1 LSRLRALLKWLLFA
15 VVVGYVCYHGYRL
28 WTQSDVRQRPLSAA
42 GIGWLCASGVVYIVS
57 WLPSVW
63 FWRELM
69 RAVGGRVTFRDAARA
84 YYCGHLG
91 KYIPGKAMVL
101 VIRAA
106 LVKDRGCPALLAAVT
121 ASYETLVMMGTGVAF
136 GAALAPLLFRDWIAV
151 HLRSLEGSPTLQTV
165 SALAVVT
172 FAVAGSL
179 PLVAKVLSWIAAKAV
194 PESSLIRA
202 QEIAIP
208 PRMIAAGCLAFCVS
222 WAAQGLSL
230 GLIVHAVGE
239 SAFQIT
245 DVPLWTGAMA
255 LSTSLGFAVL
265 FAPGGLG
272 VREGILLA
280 ILNSQPG
287 MSPQAAVAVTV
298 ISRIVSFLAELA
310 ISTILFSTTRR
321 SSGAVRQDSTKSEDS
336 GVISGDEIRP
346 KQ

>member
-1 LSRLRALLKWLLFA
+1 LSRLRSLLKWLLFA

-28 WTQSDVRQRPLSAA
+28 WTQSDVRQRPLSPA
-42 GIGWLCASGVVYIVS
+42 GIGWLIAAGVVSIVS

-69 RAVGGRVTFRDAARA
+69 RAVGGHVTVRDAARA

-136 GAALAPLLFRDWIAV
+136 GAGLAPLLFRGWIAF
-151 HLRSLEGSPTLQTV
+151 HWPELRLSPAYQTIA
-165 SALAVVT
+165 ALAVVT
-172 FAVAGSL
+172 LLVAVSL
-179 PLVAKVLSWIAAKAV
+179 PLVAKMLSWIAAKAV
-194 PESSLIRA
+194 PDRSLVWA
-202 QEIAIP
+202 QEIAIS

-222 WAAQGLSL
+222 WVAQGLSL
-230 GLIVHAVGE
+230 GMIVHGAGD
-239 SAFQIT
+239 ANFDIA
-245 DVPLWTGAMA
+245 DLPLWIGATA

-287 MSPQAAVAVTV
+287 MNAQAAVAVTV
-298 ISRIVSFLAELA
+298 LSRVVSFLAELVVSA
-310 ISTILFSTTRR
+310 VLFSTIRR
-321 SSGAVRQDSTKSEDS
+321 KTKP
-336 GVISGDEIRP
+336 G
-346 KQ
+346 

>member
-1 LSRLRALLKWLLFA
+1 MSRLRSLLKWLLFA

-42 GIGWLCASGVVYIVS
+42 GIAWLVAGVVVYIVS

-69 RAVGGRVTFRDAARA
+69 RAVGGHVTFRDAARA

-136 GAALAPLLFRDWIAV
+136 GAALAPLLFRDRIAV
-151 HLRSLEGSPTLQTV
+151 HLPALRLSPAYQAIT
-165 SALAVVT
+165 AFAVVT
-172 FAVAGSL
+172 VLVAGSL

-194 PESSLIRA
+194 PDSSRA
-202 QEIAIP
+202 REQHVAIS
-208 PRMIAAGCLAFCVS
+208 PRMIAAGCVAFCMS
-222 WAAQGLSL
+222 WVAQGLSL
-230 GLIVHAVGE
+230 GMIVHGAGD
-239 SAFQIT
+239 ARFQMA
-245 DVPLWTGAMA
+245 DLPLWTGAMA

-287 MSPQAAVAVTV
+287 INPQAAVAVTV
-298 ISRIVSFLAELA
+298 LSRIVSFLAELA
-310 ISTILFSTTRR
+310 ISALLFWSIRHFPGCDPRGSGRKTKTR
-321 SSGAVRQDSTKSEDS
+321 E
-336 GVISGDEIRP
+336 
-346 KQ
+346 

>member
-1 LSRLRALLKWLLFA
+1 LSRLRSLLKWLLFA

-42 GIGWLCASGVVYIVS
+42 GIRWLFAGGVVYIVS

-69 RAVGGRVTFRDAARA
+69 RAVGGQVTFRDAARA

-136 GAALAPLLFRDWIAV
+136 GTALAPLLFRDWIAV
-151 HLRSLEGSPTLQTV
+151 HFPDLHLSPAFQTV
-165 SALAVVT
+165 AALVVVT
-172 FAVAGSL
+172 VVVAGSL
-179 PLVAKVLSWIAAKAV
+179 PLVAKLLSWIAAKAV
-194 PESSLIRA
+194 PDSSLARE
-202 QEIAIP
+202 QQVAIS
-208 PRMIAAGCLAFCVS
+208 PRMIAAGCVAFCVS
-222 WAAQGLSL
+222 WVAQGLSL
-230 GLIVHAVGE
+230 GTIAHGAGD
-239 SAFQIT
+239 ARFNIA
-245 DVPLWTGAMA
+245 DVPLWAGAMA

-280 ILNSQPG
+280 VLNSQPG
-287 MSPQAAVAVTV
+287 MNPQAAVAVTV
-298 ISRIVSFLAELA
+298 LSRIVSFLAELA
-310 ISTILFSTTRR
+310 ISALLFWSIRR
-321 SSGAVRQDSTKSEDS
+321 FPDAVQGNRAKNENS

-346 KQ
+346 GE

>member
-1 LSRLRALLKWLLFA
+1 MSRLRTLLKWLLFA
-15 VVVGYVCYHGYRL
+15 LVVGYVCYHGYRL
-28 WTQSDVRQRPLSAA
+28 WTQSDVPQRPLSAA
-42 GIGWLCASGVVYIVS
+42 GIGWLVAAGVVYIVS

-69 RAVGGRVTFRDAARA
+69 RAVGGHVTFRDAARA

-136 GAALAPLLFRDWIAV
+136 GAALAPLLFRDWIAAHV
-151 HLRSLEGSPTLQTV
+151 PSLRLAPAYQ
-165 SALAVVT
+165 ALAALVVVT
-172 FAVAGSL
+172 VVVAGSL
-179 PLVAKVLSWIAAKAV
+179 PLVARLLSWIAAKAV
-194 PESSLIRA
+194 PDSSLARE
-202 QEIAIP
+202 QHVAIS
-208 PRMIAAGCLAFCVS
+208 PRMIGAGCLAFCVS
-222 WAAQGLSL
+222 WVAQGLSL
-230 GLIVHAVGE
+230 GMIVHGAGDARLDL
-239 SAFQIT
+239 S

-287 MSPQAAVAVTV
+287 VSSQAAVAVTV
-298 ISRIVSFLAELA
+298 LSRIVSFVAELV
-310 ISTILFSTTRR
+310 ISAILFWSIR
-321 SSGAVRQDSTKSEDS
+321 SSHKVSQVDPANVGPRE
-336 GVISGDEIRP
+336 
-346 KQ
+346 

>member
-1 LSRLRALLKWLLFA
+1 LSRLRSLLKWLLFA
-15 VVVGYVCYHGYRL
+15 VVAGYVCYHGYRL
-28 WTQSDVRQRPLSAA
+28 WTQSNVQQQPLSAA
-42 GIGWLCASGVVYIVS
+42 SFGWLVAASLVYLVS

-69 RAVGGRVTFRDAARA
+69 RAVGGQVAFRDAARA

-91 KYIPGKAMVL
+91 KYVPGKAMVL

-106 LVKDRGCPALLAAVT
+106 LVKDRGCPPLLAAVT
-121 ASYETLVMMGTGVAF
+121 ASYETLVMMGTGLAF

-151 HLRSLEGSPTLQTV
+151 HFPPIAISPAVQSLA
-165 SALAVVT
+165 ALAVVT
-172 FAVAGSL
+172 VIVAASL
-179 PLVAKVLSWIAAKAV
+179 PLVAKVLTWIAAKAV
-194 PESSLIRA
+194 PDSSLIRE
-202 QEIAIP
+202 QGIAIP
-208 PRMIAAGCLAFCVS
+208 SRMIAAGCLAFCLSWCVQGVS
-222 WAAQGLSL
+222 LA
-230 GLIVHAVGE
+230 LIVHAVGD
-239 SAFQIT
+239 SAFKIS
-245 DVPLWTGAMA
+245 DLPLWTGAMA

-310 ISTILFSTTRR
+310 ISTILLSTVRR
-321 SSGAVRQDSTKSEDS
+321 RIELQPVELRPTEPPKADS
-336 GVISGDEIRP
+336 
-346 KQ
+346 

>member
-1 LSRLRALLKWLLFA
+1 LSRLRSLLKWLLFA

-42 GIGWLCASGVVYIVS
+42 GIGWLVAASLVYMVS

-106 LVKDRGCPALLAAVT
+106 LVKDRGCPPLLAAVT

-151 HLRSLEGSPTLQTV
+151 HLPSLGVSPALQTLA
-165 SALAVVT
+165 ALVLVTAVV
-172 FAVAGSL
+172 AASL
-179 PLVAKVLSWIAAKAV
+179 PLDAKVLTWIAAKAV
-194 PESSLIRA
+194 PESSLIRE
-202 QEIAIP
+202 QTITIP
-208 PRMIAAGCLAFCVS
+208 ARMIASGCLAFCVS
-222 WAAQGLSL
+222 WTAQGLSL
-230 GLIVHAVGE
+230 GMIEHAAGD
-239 SAFQIT
+239 SAFNLAA
-245 DVPLWTGAMA
+245 VPLWTGAMA

-310 ISTILFSTTRR
+310 ISTILFSTVRRRAEFR
-321 SSGAVRQDSTKSEDS
+321 SSEPPMAGF
-336 GVISGDEIRP
+336 
-346 KQ
+346 